1 MLMDVSAE
9 GARGLQEGKG
19 RAAKEDVFPF
29 GVFPQIQLL
38 SSSQSPHS
46 LSLSL
51 SHAFILSSRLVVQVR
66 KKLVLPLIIHLL
78 ILHLHSIHLL
88 RISYIQHTISDTEDA
103 EMN

>member
-1 MLMDVSAE
+1 MASTAQSSENNTLNQTDMVLMVPNLMLMDVSAE

-51 SHAFILSSRLVVQVR
+51 SCF
-66 KKLVLPLIIHLL
+66 
-78 ILHLHSIHLL
+78 HSFFQIGG
-88 RISYIQHTISDTEDA
+88 TG
-103 EMN
+103 